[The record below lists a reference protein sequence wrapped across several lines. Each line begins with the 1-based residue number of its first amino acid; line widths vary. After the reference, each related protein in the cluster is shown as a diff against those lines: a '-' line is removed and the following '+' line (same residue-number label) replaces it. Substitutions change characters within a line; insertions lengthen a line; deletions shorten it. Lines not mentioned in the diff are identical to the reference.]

1 MSEAG
6 GGSPPRPVELVRG
19 LGLLDATLLIVG
31 SVIGSGIFF
40 APSIMAGYLQSPGL
54 LLGLWILGGLL
65 TLAGALSYA
74 ELAAAMPRAG
84 GQYVFLSE
92 AFSPLFGFLYGWTL
106 LLAINTGFVAAVAVA
121 FAKTLGFFVPTVG
134 EGHVLFSV
142 PGLTFSTAQLV
153 ALVVIAVLT
162 WLNVTGLR
170 TGAAVQNLFT
180 IAKLGALGVLVAL
193 AVTTAKGSIAN
204 FDPLVGLA
212 LGPEGVKVGLF
223 AALAGAMSKALFAYD
238 SWYTVTFAA
247 EEVKDPER
255 NLPRSLVLGTLGV
268 TVAYGATVAAYLYL
282 VPIGQ
287 MAGITENR
295 IATDAAVR
303 MIGPAGGAFIA
314 VAVLVSTFGCVNG
327 LTLAGARVVY
337 AMARDGLFFRRA
349 GRVHPVHRTPSTAL
363 VLHGL
368 VAAVLTLTGTYS
380 DLLTM
385 TAFSS
390 LLFNVLTVVGL
401 FVLRHRR
408 PDLRRPYR
416 AWGYPVVPLLFVTVA
431 VFFLVYM
438 PVADPRNTGLGLLLT
453 VAGVPAYLFWRRPG
467 KSHGSLT

>member
-1 MSEAG
+1 MGETRSAAE
-6 GGSPPRPVELVRG
+6 PRPAELVRG

-106 LLAINTGFVAAVAVA
+106 LFAINTGFVAAVAVA
-121 FAKTLGFFVPTVG
+121 FAKTLGFFVPGVG
-134 EGHVLFSV
+134 EEHVLFTLV
-142 PGLTFSTAQLV
+142 GTTFTTAQLV
-153 ALVVIAVLT
+153 ALVVVVVLT

-170 TGAAVQNLFT
+170 TGATVQNLFT
-180 IAKLGALGVLVAL
+180 LAKLAALGVLVVM
-193 AVTTAKGSIAN
+193 AVVTAKGSASN
-204 FDPLVGLA
+204 FQPVASLA
-212 LGPEGVKVGLF
+212 LGPEGLKVGLF
-223 AALAGAMSKALFAYD
+223 AALAGAMSKALFSYD

-255 NLPRSLVLGTLGV
+255 NLPRSLILGTLGV
-268 TVAYGATVAAYLYL
+268 MVAYAAAVAAYLYL
-282 VPIGQ
+282 VPIGE
-287 MAGITENR
+287 MAAVTENR
-295 IATDAAVR
+295 IATEAAVR

-314 VAVLVSTFGCVNG
+314 AAILVSTFGCVNG

-337 AMARDGLFFRRA
+337 AMARDGLFFRGA
-349 GRVHPVHRTPSTAL
+349 ARVHPRHRTPAAAL
-363 VLHGL
+363 LMHGL
-368 VAAVLTLTGTYS
+368 WAGVLTLTGTYS

-408 PDLRRPYR
+408 PDLPRPYR
-416 AWGYPVVPLLFVTVA
+416 VWGYPLVPLLFVAVS

-453 VAGVPAYLFWRRPG
+453 AAGIPAYLYWRR
-467 KSHGSLT
+467 HR

>member
-1 MSEAG
+1 MSETR

-54 LLGLWILGGLL
+54 LLGLWVLGGLL

-121 FAKTLGFFVPTVG
+121 FAKTLGFFVPAVG
-134 EGHVLFSV
+134 EGHVLFAI
-142 PGLTFSTAQLV
+142 PGVTFTTAQLV

-170 TGAAVQNLFT
+170 TGATVQNLFT
-180 IAKLGALGVLVAL
+180 FAKLGALGVLVAL
-193 AVTTAKGSIAN
+193 AVVTARGSIAN
-204 FDPLVGLA
+204 FHPIAGLA
-212 LGPEGVKVGLF
+212 LGPEGLKVGLF
-223 AALAGAMSKALFAYD
+223 AALAGAMSKALFSYD

-247 EEVKDPER
+247 EEVKAPER

-268 TVAYGATVAAYLYL
+268 TVAYGATVAAYIAL
-282 VPIGQ
+282 VPIGE

-295 IATDAAVR
+295 IATEAAER

-337 AMARDGLFFRRA
+337 AMARDGLFFRGA
-349 GRVHPVHRTPSTAL
+349 ARVHPRHRTPSVAL
-363 VLHGL
+363 LMHGL
-368 VAAVLTLTGTYS
+368 VAAALTLTGTYS

-390 LLFNVLTVVGL
+390 LLFNVLTVIGL
-401 FVLRHRR
+401 FVLRRRR
-408 PDLRRPYR
+408 PDLPRPYR
-416 AWGYPVVPLLFVTVA
+416 AWGYPAVPLLFVAVA
-431 VFFLVYM
+431 LFFLVYM

-453 VAGVPAYLFWRRPG
+453 VAGVPAYIFWKRPG
-467 KSHGSLT
+467 KSHDPLT

>member
-1 MSEAG
+1 MADTRPG
-6 GGSPPRPVELVRG
+6 DDPPPVGLVRG
-19 LGLLDATLLIVG
+19 LSLLDATLLIVG

-40 APSIMAGYLQSPGL
+40 APSIMAAYLQGPGV
-54 LLGLWILGGLL
+54 LLGLWLLGGLL

-74 ELAAAMPRAG
+74 ELAAAMPRSG

-121 FAKTLGFFVPTVG
+121 FAKALGFFVAGVG
-134 EGHVLFSV
+134 EEHVLFSAL
-142 PGLTFSTAQLV
+142 GTTFTTAQLV

-180 IAKLGALGVLVAL
+180 LAKLGALGILVAL
-193 AVTTAKGSIAN
+193 AIATARGSAAN
-204 FDPLVGLA
+204 LQPLSSLA
-212 LGPEGVKVGLF
+212 LGPEGLKVGLF
-223 AALAGAMSKALFAYD
+223 AALAGAMSKALFSYD
-238 SWYTVTFAA
+238 AWYTVTFAA

-268 TVAYGATVAAYLYL
+268 TVAYAATVAVYLYL
-282 VPIGQ
+282 VPIGE
-287 MAGITENR
+287 MAVVTENR
-295 IATDAAVR
+295 IGTEAAVR

-314 VAVLVSTFGCVNG
+314 VAILVSTFGCVNG

-337 AMARDGLFFRRA
+337 AMARDGLFFRVA
-349 GRVHPVHRTPSTAL
+349 GRVHARHRTPAAAL
-363 VLHGL
+363 LLHGL
-368 VAAVLTLTGTYS
+368 VAGALTLTGTYS
-380 DLLTM
+380 DLLTL

-401 FVLRHRR
+401 FVLRKRR
-408 PDLRRPYR
+408 PGLPRPYR
-416 AWGYPVVPLLFVTVA
+416 AWGYPVVPLLFVAVA
-431 VFFLVYM
+431 AFFLAYM

-453 VAGVPAYLFWRRPG
+453 AAGIPAYLYWRR
-467 KSHGSLT
+467 HR

>member
-1 MSEAG
+1 MGEK
-6 GGSPPRPVELVRG
+6 PLPVALVRG

-54 LLGLWILGGLL
+54 LLGLWVVGGLL

-121 FAKTLGFFVPTVG
+121 FAKTLGFFLPGVG
-134 EGHVLFSV
+134 EEHVLFSTLGV
-142 PGLTFSTAQLV
+142 TFTTAQLV
-153 ALVVIAVLT
+153 ALAVIAVLT

-180 IAKLGALGVLVAL
+180 IAKLSALGALVVL
-193 AVTTAKGSIAN
+193 AVVTAKGSAAN
-204 FDPLVGLA
+204 FRPLAGLA
-212 LGPEGVKVGLF
+212 LGPAGLRVGLF
-223 AALAGAMSKALFAYD
+223 AALAGAMSKALFSYD

-255 NLPRSLVLGTLGV
+255 NLPRSLIAGTLGI
-268 TVAYGATVAAYLYL
+268 TVAYAATVGVYLYM
-282 VPIGQ
+282 VPIGE
-287 MAGITENR
+287 MAAVTENR
-295 IATDAAVR
+295 IGTEAAVR

-314 VAVLVSTFGCVNG
+314 VAILLSTFGCVNG
-327 LTLAGARVVY
+327 LTLAGARVVF
-337 AMARDGLFFRRA
+337 AMARDGLFFRGA
-349 GRVHPVHRTPSTAL
+349 GCVHPGHRTPAKAL
-363 VLHGL
+363 LLHGL
-368 VAAVLTLTGTYS
+368 VAGVWTLTGTYS

-385 TAFSS
+385 TAFTS
-390 LLFNVLTVVGL
+390 LLFNVLTVAGL
-401 FVLRHRR
+401 FVLRRRR

-416 AWGYPVVPLLFVTVA
+416 VWGYPVVPLLFVAVA
-431 VFFLVYM
+431 LFFLVYM

-453 VAGVPAYLFWRRPG
+453 AAGVPAYLYWRRQR
-467 KSHGSLT
+467 